1 MTTEQSYLTV
11 TALTKYVARKFS
23 ADPHLT
29 KLLVRGELSNITF
42 HSSGHIYCTLK
53 DQGAQI
59 RAVMFARQAQHV
71 QFRLE
76 EGMQVLIEGS
86 VQVYERMGQYQLYIE
101 RIEPDGVGSLYLKF
115 EQLKRDLA
123 KEGLFEERWK
133 MPLPPYPKK
142 IAIVTAKTGAAIR
155 DMYTTIQRRYPLV
168 ELTLYESLVQGEKAA
183 PSIVRAIE
191 RANEGEYDV
200 LIVGRGGGSI
210 EDLWAFNEEQVARAI
225 FESRIPVISAVGHET
240 DTTIA
245 DFVADLRAPTPTAA
259 AELAVP
265 SQLELQERVKQQ
277 QWSLTQLLR
286 YQLERAKKRYEYAV
300 QSPVFQRVERLYEPQ
315 IERHLHAE
323 RALQQAMRNALTEK
337 ERQLWNVTHALSS
350 QTPKHKLIEARHL
363 HTSVAERLQRAIA
376 TQQEQKQ
383 EQLLHQI
390 RLLQTLN
397 PLSILERG
405 FSVTYEEEN
414 VVTTIEQLTIDHEVK
429 IQLKDGVAKAVVT
442 DVQKE
447 EL

>member
-1 MTTEQSYLTV
+1 MTEEKRYLTV

-29 KLLVRGELSNITF
+29 KLSVRGELSNITF

-71 QFRLE
+71 KFRLE

-86 VQVYERMGQYQLYIE
+86 VQVFERMGQYQLYIE
-101 RIEPDGVGSLYLKF
+101 HIEPGGIGSLYLRF
-115 EQLKRDLA
+115 EQLKADLA
-123 KEGLFEERWK
+123 KEGLFEQKWK
-133 MPLPPYPKK
+133 LPLPAYPQK

-168 ELTLYESLVQGEKAA
+168 ELTLYEALVQGENAA

-210 EDLWAFNEEQVARAI
+210 EDLWAFNEERVARAI

-245 DFVADLRAPTPTAA
+245 DYVADLRAPTPTAA

-265 SQLELQERVKQQ
+265 SRLELQERLKQTE
-277 QWSLTQLLR
+277 WSLTQLLR
-286 YQLERAKKRYEYAV
+286 HQLQQSKKRYEHIR
-300 QSPVFQRVERLYEPQ
+300 QSYVFQQAERLYRPQ
-315 IERHLHAE
+315 IEHYLQVE
-323 RALQQAMRNALTEK
+323 RALHQAMIQTVSMK
-337 ERQLWNVTHALSS
+337 RQKMIEVSHALSLQS
-350 QTPKHKLIEARHL
+350 PNNKLSEARHR
-363 HTSVAERLQRAIA
+363 HRYATERLQRTMTAS
-376 TQQEQKQ
+376 QEQRQ
-383 EQLLHQI
+383 DRLLHQI
-390 RLLQTLN
+390 RLMQTLN

-405 FSVTYEEEN
+405 FSVTYEEGN
-414 VVTTIEQLTIDHEVK
+414 VVTSASQIEVGDSLK
-429 IQLKDGVAKAVVT
+429 IQLKDGSIEAIVN

-447 EL
+447 DI